1 MTIVIIHRLNIL
13 MFVLLMSLFFA
24 QAGVYSQNH
33 PTFSLSDS
41 HLTVVQDDVR
51 VLAPTSSDVNYSKEA
66 VHPHHAIHHLNH
78 YRLNSEDEYASLG
91 LSPNY
96 YLLAEIVLLPIAIL
110 SIGYRPLF
118 NPNIHWSYYTHR
130 SSTCI
135 YGCNNNNLQYK
146 FTHSRHY

>member
-1 MTIVIIHRLNIL
+1 MTIHRLNIL
-13 MFVLLMSLFFA
+13 ILVLLMSLFFA
-24 QAGVYSQNH
+24 QAAVYSQNH
-33 PTFSLSDS
+33 PTLSLSNA
-41 HLTVVQDDVR
+41 HPTVVQDD
-51 VLAPTSSDVNYSKEA
+51 ANAATQTSSNVNYNKEA
-66 VHPHHAIHHLNH
+66 VHPHHAIPHLNH

-91 LSPNY
+91 LLPDY
-96 YLLAEIVLLPIAIL
+96 YLLAEIILLPIAIL

-118 NPNIHWSYYTHR
+118 NHNIDWSYYTHR